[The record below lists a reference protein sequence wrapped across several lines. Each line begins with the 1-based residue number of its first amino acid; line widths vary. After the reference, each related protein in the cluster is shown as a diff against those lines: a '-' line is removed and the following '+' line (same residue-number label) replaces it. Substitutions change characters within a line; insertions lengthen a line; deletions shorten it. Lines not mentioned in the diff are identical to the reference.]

1 MMAGQGSWAV
11 GVADL
16 QHLDRMLL
24 AFVAE
29 TQACSVLLIDRTGR
43 YLTGAGDVD
52 ALDATS
58 FASLAAADFAASD
71 QLARLLGESEFA
83 ALYHAAPA
91 QSMYLA
97 DIDGQAILA
106 ALFDAR
112 TTLGLVRLRTRT
124 LVPRIARVF
133 QELTT
138 RPPAADAAMDDV
150 WLASATD
157 EIDRL
162 FTD

>member
-1 MMAGQGSWAV
+1 MKLGQGSWSV
-11 GVADL
+11 GVAEL
-16 QHLDRMLL
+16 QTLDRMLA

-29 TQACSVLLIDRTGR
+29 TRVRCALLIDRTGR
-43 YLTGAGDVD
+43 YLTGSGDVG

-71 QLARLLGESEFA
+71 ELARLLGESEFA
-83 ALYHAAPA
+83 ALYHAAPE

-124 LVPRIARVF
+124 LVPRVA
-133 QELTT
+133 ELFRELAA
-138 RPPAADAAMDDV
+138 RPPVREAGVDEG